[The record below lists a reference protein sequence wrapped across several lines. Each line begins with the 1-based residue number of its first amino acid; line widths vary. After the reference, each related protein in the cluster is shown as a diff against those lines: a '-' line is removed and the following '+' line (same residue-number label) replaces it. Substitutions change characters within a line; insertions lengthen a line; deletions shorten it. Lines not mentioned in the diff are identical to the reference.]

1 MNDAERLNKPEAYP
15 VQDERPSNHRQK
27 QILLRVAL
35 SLFLL
40 AFCIMLVFVVKL
52 RADAGK
58 NLPANV
64 SIADVR
70 IARKHE

>member
-1 MNDAERLNKPEAYP
+1 MNDTERLNKPEVYS

-27 QILLRVAL
+27 QILLWVGL

-40 AFCIMLVFVVKL
+40 AFCIMLIFVVKL

-58 NLPANV
+58 NLPVNV